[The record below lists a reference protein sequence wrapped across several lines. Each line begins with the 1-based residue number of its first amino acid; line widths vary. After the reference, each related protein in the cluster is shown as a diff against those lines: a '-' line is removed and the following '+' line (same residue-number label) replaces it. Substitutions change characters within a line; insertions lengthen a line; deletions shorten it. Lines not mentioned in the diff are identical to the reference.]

1 MVREDLGLV
10 EIVRRQEDRRSLL
23 RQAAQHGP
31 DGSPPKRVESD
42 RGLVE
47 EEHLRVGDHR
57 HGDDQA
63 LSEPSRQI
71 CRELVAVLPKAQVV
85 HHLPSPFFRIGAGL
99 AADEAHVE
107 DVIVGRQE
115 HLRAGLLRYD
125 RDVGTDGSRIREDVV
140 TEDGRPADGWLE
152 LRREDTKE
160 RRLARAV
167 PSEEA
172 EDLAL
177 VDRERNAL
185 EGFRPSRIRF
195 PQSFDADDLHGP
207 RPTGACYLRLLR
219 GPPRQLP
226 PGGRNAAPPER
237 NGPTSRCEPY
247 VPKAYSPD
255 SVPRFVDRT
264 AHDVVIVG
272 GGAAGLRAA
281 IAAAQSDPD
290 LSIAV
295 VSKVYPMRSHTVS
308 AEGGTAAVLRDYD
321 SLELH
326 ALDTIKGSD
335 FLADQDA
342 VEFFVAR
349 CPKEIVQLD
358 HWGCPWSRDPDGRV
372 SQRAF
377 GGMSVKRTVFAADKV
392 GFHILH
398 TLFQTSMKFEN
409 IHRFDEYFV
418 TSLIVDGGVC
428 AGVIAI
434 DLRGG
439 RLIAING
446 KATILATGG
455 CGRVYEFTT
464 NGFIKTG
471 DGMALAYR
479 AGVPLK
485 DMEMVQFHPTC
496 LPGTGILI
504 TEAARG
510 EGGYL
515 INKDGERYMQRYL
528 PTKMELGPR
537 DILSRSMIQEI
548 KAGRAFEG
556 PYGPYLGLDL
566 RHLGAATIEP
576 LRREEARVFDGL
588 MGRERGKETLA
599 GVRVEMQQLME
610 RVVGIFRDEA
620 GLADACGKLGKLR
633 DRFSSVGL
641 ADKDHVFNTEM
652 TGVLELDFMLDVAAS
667 IAHSALNR
675 RESRGAHSR
684 TDFPARDDV
693 NYLKHTLAYRTDGA
707 PRIDYSPVK
716 ITKWQPVARTY

>member
-1 MVREDLGLV
+1 MERTTYD
-10 EIVRRQEDRRSLL
+10 IV
-23 RQAAQHGP
+23 
-31 DGSPPKRVESD
+31 V
-42 RGLVE
+42 
-47 EEHLRVGDHR
+47 
-57 HGDDQA
+57 
-63 LSEPSRQI
+63 
-71 CRELVAVLPKAQVV
+71 
-85 HHLPSPFFRIGAGL
+85 
-99 AADEAHVE
+99 
-107 DVIVGRQE
+107 
-115 HLRAGLLRYD
+115 
-125 RDVGTDGSRIREDVV
+125 
-140 TEDGRPADGWLE
+140 
-152 LRREDTKE
+152 
-160 RRLARAV
+160 
-167 PSEEA
+167 
-172 EDLAL
+172 
-177 VDRERNAL
+177 
-185 EGFRPSRIRF
+185 
-195 PQSFDADDLHGP
+195 
-207 RPTGACYLRLLR
+207 
-219 GPPRQLP
+219 
-226 PGGRNAAPPER
+226 
-237 NGPTSRCEPY
+237 
-247 VPKAYSPD
+247 
-255 SVPRFVDRT
+255 
-264 AHDVVIVG
+264 VG

-281 IAAAQSDPD
+281 IAAAEADRD
-290 LSIAV
+290 LTIAV

-321 SLELH
+321 SFELH

-342 VEFFVAR
+342 VEFFVGR
-349 CPKEIVQLD
+349 CPAEIFRLE

-418 TSLIVDGGVC
+418 TSLIVDGGAC
-428 AGVIAI
+428 TGVVAL

-439 RLIAING
+439 RMVAIVG

-528 PTKMELGPR
+528 PGKMELGPR
-537 DILSRSMIQEI
+537 DILSRAMIQEM
-548 KAGRAFEG
+548 KEGRAFEG
-556 PYGPYLGLDL
+556 PYGQYLGLDL
-566 RHLGAATIEP
+566 RHLGAATIDKKLPMVRELAEKYMGLDPIHEP
-576 LRREEARVFDGL
+576 IPVRPGQHYIMGGVATNTKGETSLPGLYAVGETACVSINGANRLGSNSLSECLVFGEWCGLTAATFAQQKPAFPRGGPARDALRTEEKRVFDGL
-588 MGRERGKETLA
+588 LGRERGKETLA
-599 GVRVEMQQLME
+599 GVRVEMQQLMD
-610 RVVGIFRDEA
+610 RDVGIFRDEA
-620 GLADACGKLGKLR
+620 GLADASGKLGKLR
-633 DRFSSVGL
+633 ERFANVGM
-641 ADKDHVFNTEM
+641 ADKDRVFNTEL
-652 TGVLELDFMLDVAAS
+652 TGLLELDFMLDIAAS

-684 TDFPARDDV
+684 TDYPNRDDA

-707 PRIDYSPVK
+707 PRIDYVPVK
-716 ITKWQPVARTY
+716 VTKWQPVERKY